1 MMAVFLKSF
10 GNVLLID
17 VVAHTNIFGKRI
29 IGPPKNIQSV
39 THWRKIKLRMVA
51 HHKVFVPAIVTYHL
65 QPWSIRFQC
74 EYQLCCTDQ
83 IPQEAIIEGKCETMC
98 ELHDCMSFVRIQI

>member
-17 VVAHTNIFGKRI
+17 VMAHANIFGKRI

-51 HHKVFVPAIVTYHL
+51 RHKVFVPAIVVDNL
-65 QPWSIRFQC
+65 QPGSIGFQS

-83 IPQEAIIEGKCETMC
+83 IPQEAILEVKCETMI
-98 ELHDCMSFVRIQI
+98 ELHDWMPGVRIQI